1 MEHTVSPPE
10 PSTAFN
16 SVMPN
21 PSAGMMP
28 EGGQINLKDFGLFT
42 CIKLVLTATTPLVGG
57 LSLSK
62 KEQIFS
68 GSAWKIKDESD
79 RIIDTNTGVR

>member
-1 MEHTVSPPE
+1 
-10 PSTAFN
+10 
-16 SVMPN
+16 MPN
-21 PSAGMMP
+21 PSAGRTP

-62 KEQIFS
+62 EEQILT
-68 GSAWKIKDESD
+68 GSAWKIKDESG
-79 RIIDTNTGVR
+79 RIIEVH